1 MNVRIVFMGTPDF
14 GVPVLESLVQSHH
27 DVVAVYTRPDRPS
40 GRGRRLAPSPVK
52 QAAVSHGIAVIE
64 PETLRGESRVTELAS
79 LSPDLVVV
87 AAFAY
92 LLPEQLLRVPRLGC
106 LNVHPS
112 LLPRHRGPSPVASAI
127 LNGDDRTGVS
137 IMLMD
142 AGLDTG
148 PVLSQ
153 EAAAISDSD
162 TTGSLTAALA
172 GLGAGLLV
180 ATIDGWLAGAVVPR
194 VQNEREATYS
204 GKVGVEDGL
213 LDWTQPATVLSR
225 GVRAYNPWPGC
236 HTFWEGQ
243 RLKIHSAVP
252 LVLRPHGEPGRV
264 VQLPG
269 PVPTRIGVV
278 TAQGVL
284 GLGGIQLEGKRE
296 VSAEEFVRGHREF
309 VGAML
314 GR

>member
-1 MNVRIVFMGTPDF
+1 
-14 GVPVLESLVQSHH
+14 
-27 DVVAVYTRPDRPS
+27 
-40 GRGRRLAPSPVK
+40 
-52 QAAVSHGIAVIE
+52 
-64 PETLRGESRVTELAS
+64 
-79 LSPDLVVV
+79 
-87 AAFAY
+87 
-92 LLPEQLLRVPRLGC
+92 
-106 LNVHPS
+106 
-112 LLPRHRGPSPVASAI
+112 
-127 LNGDDRTGVS
+127 
-137 IMLMD
+137 MLMD

-172 GLGAGLLV
+172 GLGARLLV
-180 ATIDGWLAGAVVPR
+180 ETIDGWLAGSVVPR

-225 GVRAYNPWPGC
+225 RVRAYNPWPGC

-243 RLKIHSAVP
+243 RLKVHSAVP
-252 LVLRPHGEPGRV
+252 LALRPHGEPGRV

-284 GLGGIQLEGKRE
+284 GLGASSLKGNERFPLRSSFEDTGNSSGRCWVASRRRTGRDDRRQGDGATCSGTFHTWPAA
-296 VSAEEFVRGHREF
+296 VAQPTGDGAGHDAVRG
-309 VGAML
+309 
-314 GR
+314 